1 MFDTATNIEI
11 YKAAV
16 KSLGKDLKNNFYEFF
31 NYYWP
36 AIDDAELIDNWHIK
50 YVCDELQ
57 MVAEGVFVNKP
68 RKYDLAINI
77 PPGTTKSNICSVLFP
92 VWCWVNKPSLR
103 FIVSSFSSSL
113 ASDFAIK
120 SRDVIQSEDFRLMY
134 PDIGLRID
142 RNQIMKYE
150 NNYKGVRYSV
160 GFNGTITGKHADIIL
175 IDDPLKAEDAF
186 SRTKRIHANRI
197 ITHTLSRRKR
207 DNKVTL
213 TVLIMQRLHEDD
225 PTSEFLKRT
234 KVKHICLP
242 GVLTDNVK
250 PEEVKNNYVNGLLDP
265 QRLDEESLAEI
276 KNEMG
281 TFGYA
286 SQILQ
291 NPVDDETAIFN
302 PQWWQRYHS
311 LPVMT
316 NIIQVWDTAFE
327 KGETND
333 YSVCATWGL
342 DVNGFY
348 LMNIYR
354 DKITFPDLVAKSKSQ
369 FELYKPSIVIIEQKA
384 SGHSL
389 IQQLR
394 HETRIPIRAY
404 DPQDKDKVVRA
415 HEVSPRIESGH
426 VFLPVDSYWLDEYL
440 AEHHSFPHGTHD
452 DQVDTTSMALKYLMP
467 IFDKMHS
474 GRVKTFSV
482 SANKQSKNID
492 FTGY

>member
-1 MFDTATNIEI
+1 MFDQRINIEI
-11 YKAAV
+11 YKATL
-16 KSLGKDLKNNFYEFF
+16 KSYGEDLKKNFYEFF
-31 NYYWP
+31 QFFWSV
-36 AIDDAELIDNWHIK
+36 IDDAKLIDNWHIK
-50 YVCDELQ
+50 FLCDELQ
-57 MVAEGVFVNKP
+57 KAAENVINNRPKENDVV
-68 RKYDLAINI
+68 INI

-92 VWCWVNKPSLR
+92 VWCWIRKPSLR

-120 SRDVIQSEDFRLMY
+120 SRDVVLSDEFRIMY
-134 PDIGLRID
+134 PDIVLRMD

-150 NNYKGVRYSV
+150 NNHKGVRYSV

-186 SRTKRIHANRI
+186 SRTKRTHANRI

-213 TVLIMQRLHEDD
+213 TILIMQRLHEDD
-225 PTSEFLKRT
+225 PTTEFLKRT

-242 GVLTDNVK
+242 GVLTDYVK
-250 PEEVKNNYVNGLLDP
+250 PEEVKKNYVNGLLDP
-265 QRLDEESLAEI
+265 VRLDRESLSEAKKEL
-276 KNEMG
+276 G

-311 LPVMT
+311 LPLMT
-316 NIIQVWDTAFE
+316 NTIQVWDTAFE
-327 KGETND
+327 KGQHND
-333 YSVCATWGL
+333 YSVCATWGINM
-342 DVNGFY
+342 NGFY
-348 LMNIYR
+348 LINIFR
-354 DKITFPDLVAKSKSQ
+354 DKITFPELVAQSKKQ
-369 FELYKPSIVIIEQKA
+369 FDIYKPSIVIIEQKA

-389 IQQLR
+389 IQQLK
-394 HETRIPIRAY
+394 HETKIPIRGY

-415 HEVSPRIESGH
+415 HEVSPRIESGQ
-426 VFLPVDSYWLDEYL
+426 VFLPADATWLDEFL
-440 AEHHSFPHGTHD
+440 AEHHVFPNGAHD
-452 DQVDTTSMALKYLMP
+452 DQVDTTSMALKYLIP
-467 IFDKMHS
+467 KFDKMNN
-474 GRVKTFSV
+474 RRIRPL
-482 SANKQSKNID
+482 ANEKYKETNID